1 MAIVVGNNMGVSNSY
16 QNSTSKAGG
25 YKNVREYSN
34 YLMGKYSCLKPGNN
48 VAVSVTSGLLRKA
61 MSDEKTGQWLEREL
75 SKAPD
80 YIKQTQQSLSA
91 RGSRLISCSIE
102 FGEEYTTMC
111 VCGVTDTPGTDKDID
126 KWLERIEESKE
137 EQKVAEQK
145 AEKKATKEKLR
156 EQRIEH
162 SYTFKGP
169 DLKSVT
175 DSFIEEMGT
184 LNSSMNLVSGF
195 DIKA

>member
-16 QNSTSKAGG
+16 QNSTSRAGG

-80 YIKQTQQSLSA
+80 YIKEAKQSASA
-91 RGSRLISCSIE
+91 RGWRLVSCSIE
-102 FGEEYTTMC
+102 FGEEYTTMYTC
-111 VCGVTDTPGTDKDID
+111 TVTDTPGTDEDID
-126 KWLERIEESKE
+126 KWLERIEENKE
-137 EQKVAEQK
+137 KQKK
-145 AEKKATKEKLR
+145 AEKKAAEEKLT
-156 EQRIEH
+156 EQRMEE
-162 SYTFKGP
+162 YTFKGA

-175 DSFIEEMGT
+175 DSFIKKM
-184 LNSSMNLVSGF
+184 SSLSTTMSPITGF

>member
-16 QNSTSKAGG
+16 QNSTGKAGG

-61 MSDEKTGQWLEREL
+61 MRDEKTGQWLEREL

-80 YIKQTQQSLSA
+80 YIKEAQQSASA
-91 RGSRLISCSIE
+91 RGWRLVSCSIE
-102 FGEEYTTMC
+102 FGEEYTTMYTC
-111 VCGVTDTPGTDKDID
+111 TVTDTPGTDEDID
-126 KWLERIEESKE
+126 KWLERIEENKE
-137 EQKVAEQK
+137 KQKK
-145 AEKKATKEKLR
+145 AEKKAAEEKLT
-156 EQRIEH
+156 EQRMEE
-162 SYTFKGP
+162 YTFKGA

-175 DSFIEEMGT
+175 DSFIKKM
-184 LNSSMNLVSGF
+184 SSLSTTMSPITGF
-195 DIKA
+195 DMKA

>member
-16 QNSTSKAGG
+16 QNSTSRAGG

-34 YLMGKYSCLKPGNN
+34 YLRGKYSCLKPGNN

-126 KWLERIEESKE
+126 KWLERIEENKE
-137 EQKVAEQK
+137 KQKK
-145 AEKKATKEKLR
+145 AEKKAAEKKLT
-156 EQRIEH
+156 EQRMEE
-162 SYTFKGP
+162 YTFKGA

-175 DSFIEEMGT
+175 DSFIKKM
-184 LNSSMNLVSGF
+184 SSLSTTMSSITGF
-195 DIKA
+195 DMKA

>member
-1 MAIVVGNNMGVSNSY
+1 
-16 QNSTSKAGG
+16 
-25 YKNVREYSN
+25 
-34 YLMGKYSCLKPGNN
+34 MGKYSCLKPGSN

-80 YIKQTQQSLSA
+80 YIKQAQQSLSA

-111 VCGVTDTPGTDKDID
+111 VCGVTDTPGTDEDID
-126 KWLERIEESKE
+126 KWLEKVKE
-137 EQKVAEQK
+137 NKEKQKK
-145 AEKKATKEKLR
+145 AEKKAAEEKIT
-156 EQRIEH
+156 EQRMEE
-162 SYTFKGP
+162 YTFKGS

-175 DSFIEEMGT
+175 DSFIAKMSSLSMT
-184 LNSSMNLVSGF
+184 MSSMSGF
-195 DIKA
+195 DMKI

>member
-16 QNSTSKAGG
+16 QNSTSRAGG

-126 KWLERIEESKE
+126 KWLERIEENKE
-137 EQKVAEQK
+137 KQKK
-145 AEKKATKEKLR
+145 AEKKAAEEKLT
-156 EQRIEH
+156 EQRMEE
-162 SYTFKGP
+162 YTFKGA

-175 DSFIEEMGT
+175 DSFIKKM
-184 LNSSMNLVSGF
+184 SSLSTTMSPITGV
-195 DIKA
+195 DMKA

>member
-1 MAIVVGNNMGVSNSY
+1 MALVIGNNTGFISGY
-16 QNSTSKAGG
+16 QTSKSSG

-34 YLMGKYSCLKPGNN
+34 YLMDRYSCLKPGNN
-48 VAVSVTSGLLRKA
+48 VAVSVTPGLLRKA
-61 MSDEKTGQWLEREL
+61 MGDETTGQWLEREL

-126 KWLERIEESKE
+126 KWLERIEENKE
-137 EQKVAEQK
+137 KQKK
-145 AEKKATKEKLR
+145 AEKKAAEEKLT
-156 EQRIEH
+156 EQRMEE
-162 SYTFKGP
+162 YTFKGA

-175 DSFIEEMGT
+175 DSFIKKM
-184 LNSSMNLVSGF
+184 SSLSTKMSPITGF
-195 DIKA
+195 DMKA

>member
-80 YIKQTQQSLSA
+80 YIKQAQQSASA
-91 RGSRLISCSIE
+91 RGWRLVSCSIE
-102 FGEEYTTMC
+102 FGEEYTTMYTC
-111 VCGVTDTPGTDKDID
+111 TVTDTPGTDEDID
-126 KWLERIEESKE
+126 KWLERIEENKE
-137 EQKVAEQK
+137 KQKK
-145 AEKKATKEKLR
+145 AEKKAAEEKLT
-156 EQRIEH
+156 EQRMEE
-162 SYTFKGP
+162 YTFKGA

-175 DSFIEEMGT
+175 DSFIKKM
-184 LNSSMNLVSGF
+184 SSLSTTMSPITGF
-195 DIKA
+195 NMKA

>member
-1 MAIVVGNNMGVSNSY
+1 MFMAIVIGNNMGISNSY
-16 QNSTSKAGG
+16 QNNTSKAGG

-80 YIKQTQQSLSA
+80 YIKEAQQSASA

-102 FGEEYTTMC
+102 FGEEYTTMS
-111 VCGVTDTPGTDKDID
+111 VCTVTDTPGTDEDID
-126 KWLERIEESKE
+126 KWLEKVKE
-137 EQKVAEQK
+137 NKEKQKK
-145 AEKKATKEKLR
+145 AEKKAAEEKLA
-156 EQRIEH
+156 EQRMEE
-162 SYTFKGP
+162 YTFKGEN
-169 DLKSVT
+169 LKSVT
-175 DSFIEEMGT
+175 DSFIAKM
-184 LNSSMNLVSGF
+184 SSLSTSITSMSGF
-195 DIKA
+195 DMKA

>member
-1 MAIVVGNNMGVSNSY
+1 MIIGNNIGISNSY
-16 QNSTSKAGG
+16 QNTPSKSSA

-111 VCGVTDTPGTDKDID
+111 VCGVTDTPGTDSDID
-126 KWLERIEESKE
+126 KWLERVKEDKE
-137 EQKVAEQK
+137 EQKAKEKK
-145 AEKKATKEKLR
+145 AEKKAAEEKLA
-156 EQRIEH
+156 EQRMEEF
-162 SYTFKGP
+162 TFKGS

-175 DSFIEEMGT
+175 NSFIEKM
-184 LNSSMNLVSGF
+184 SSLSSGSITGF
-195 DIKA
+195 DMMV